1 MKMGKFE
8 IAGPQFSNKKREKT
22 MGTIKKIRLEVLF
35 WQNYRQPTFL
45 KEHFYVN
52 VTSKFTEF

>member
-35 WQNYRQPTFL
+35 
-45 KEHFYVN
+45 
-52 VTSKFTEF
+52 